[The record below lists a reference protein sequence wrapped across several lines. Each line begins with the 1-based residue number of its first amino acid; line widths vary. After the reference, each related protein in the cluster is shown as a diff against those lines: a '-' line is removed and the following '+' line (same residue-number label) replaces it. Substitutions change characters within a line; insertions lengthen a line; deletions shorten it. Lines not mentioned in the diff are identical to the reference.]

1 MPRKPSKKAASAG
14 QASSSV
20 PKSKATARAP
30 EGAPRRRKK
39 QAAEAQ
45 SLGLTAAE
53 CESPTLAAELEPLA
67 TRIRNVGGRV
77 LCSYREPLSGGH
89 VLFAALPIDQI
100 SPTPFQ
106 RELSKTHAQ
115 RLSEVIPKVGRF
127 LDPVVA
133 VATEAGFVT
142 PNGMHRL
149 SAMNTLGAKA
159 ITALVVPEHEIA
171 YRILALNTEKAHNLR
186 DKALEVVRMAHA
198 LSEAPAT
205 MQRRESELV
214 LEFEQPAFLTLGLCY
229 ERNGRFSGGAYL
241 PVVSRCEEFFDEPLA
256 TTLPRRQARAEQL
269 LELDALVNDAVK
281 KLKESGFT
289 SGYLKPVVVARI
301 NPLRFVKAKP
311 GEPVRGDFDKTLGRM
326 MESARKFDP
335 SKVKASDIALA
346 ASMGAGDDGSN

>member
-1 MPRKPSKKAASAG
+1 MPRKPTKKKA
-14 QASSSV
+14 SSEGRDSGGDA
-20 PKSKATARAP
+20 PKSK
-30 EGAPRRRKK
+30 PRKRKK
-39 QAAEAQ
+39 VVDAK
-45 SLGLTAAE
+45 SVGLTAAE
-53 CESPTLAAELEPLA
+53 CEQPKLARELEPLVA
-67 TRIRNVGGRV
+67 RIRDAGGSV
-77 LCSYREPLSGGH
+77 LCSYREPLSGGL
-89 VLFAALPIDQI
+89 VVFAALPIDQI

-133 VATEAGFVT
+133 VATKDGFMT

-159 ITALVVPEHEIA
+159 ITALVVPEPEIA

-186 DKALEVVRMAHA
+186 DKALEVIRMAHA
-198 LSEAPAT
+198 MADAPDTAE
-205 MQRRESELV
+205 RHESELV
-214 LEFEQPAFLTLGLCY
+214 LEFEQPALLTLGLCY
-229 ERNGRFSGGAYL
+229 EQNGRFSGGAYM
-241 PVVSRCEEFFDEPLA
+241 PVVSRCEEFFDEPVSE
-256 TTLPRRQARAEQL
+256 TLPRRQERADKL
-269 LELDALVNDAVK
+269 LELDRLVNEAVK

-311 GEPVRGDFDKTLGRM
+311 GEPVRGDFDKTIAKMVEG
-326 MESARKFDP
+326 ARKFDP

-346 ASMGAGDDGSN
+346 ASMGSSDEG